1 MNDAPLVK
9 LTGMYENTAA
19 KSGRRYFVGY
29 LGGVKLLLLENT
41 KAEPGEPG
49 WNLCITAR
57 PERCDGPQTREPAM
71 AGTPPAPAAALARQR
86 TPQRRPGPF
95 HQPEPDD
102 GFDWDRGDPLPFG
115 DERE

>member
-1 MNDAPLVK
+1 MNDAPLIR

-29 LGGVKLLLLENT
+29 LGAAKLLLLENT

-57 PERCDGPQTREPAM
+57 PERQDTPRKPAMVPSEREPAL
-71 AGTPPAPAAALARQR
+71 AGTSPAPAVTMRQR
-86 TPQRRPGPF
+86 PSRAVQGA
-95 HQPEPDD
+95 PDD
-102 GFDWDRGDPLPFG
+102 DVPFDDPLPF
-115 DERE
+115 